1 MKAYGILIPALNPDE
16 KLLDLIQELLESS
29 VPVQALV
36 VVDDGSDQQAQPIF
50 QRLADMEDERIRI
63 LHHEVNRG
71 KGAALKT
78 GFKYILENFPQIQG
92 IATMDADGQHP
103 VDALAACIH
112 QFEKHPQDLIIGARQ
127 FTNQIPWRSQFGNVL
142 TRKLVRM
149 LTRQNISDTQ
159 TGLRVIPRSYV
170 RQLLSFPGERFEFEF
185 DMLLR
190 ARKFQVKITEQP
202 IPTIYLDGNKSSHFR
217 VVRDSVAI
225 YARFLKFAMSGLIS
239 FLVDVGLFEL
249 MIVLMGKELL
259 GERIIVATIVSRL
272 LSAMVNYTL
281 NHRVVFGKQGRQT
294 VIKYG
299 GLFIIQMFAS
309 GYLTDL
315 VTGWLQHSQGSIAP
329 LIAKIVVDFT
339 LFIISYQ
346 IQRDLIFKEKRGAD

>member
-1 MKAYGILIPALNPDE
+1 
-16 KLLDLIQELLESS
+16 
-29 VPVQALV
+29 
-36 VVDDGSDQQAQPIF
+36 
-50 QRLADMEDERIRI
+50 
-63 LHHEVNRG
+63 
-71 KGAALKT
+71 
-78 GFKYILENFPQIQG
+78 
-92 IATMDADGQHP
+92 
-103 VDALAACIH
+103 
-112 QFEKHPQDLIIGARQ
+112 
-127 FTNQIPWRSQFGNVL
+127 
-142 TRKLVRM
+142 
-149 LTRQNISDTQ
+149 
-159 TGLRVIPRSYV
+159 
-170 RQLLSFPGERFEFEF
+170 
-185 DMLLR
+185 
-190 ARKFQVKITEQP
+190 
-202 IPTIYLDGNKSSHFR
+202 
-217 VVRDSVAI
+217 
-225 YARFLKFAMSGLIS
+225 
-239 FLVDVGLFEL
+239 

-315 VTGWLQHSQGSIAP
+315 VTGWLPHSQGSIAP